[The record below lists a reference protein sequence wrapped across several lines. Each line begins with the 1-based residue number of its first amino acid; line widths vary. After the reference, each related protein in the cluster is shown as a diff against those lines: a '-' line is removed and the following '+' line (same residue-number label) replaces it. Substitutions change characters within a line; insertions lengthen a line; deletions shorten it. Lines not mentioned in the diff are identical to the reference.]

1 MSKIVQLLDKDNQ
14 NVYPKII
21 NDYIL
26 VNLNQKQYKYITNN
40 SNAKVNFN
48 TVLDCHGNGLE
59 LYNGGVKIGKG
70 ISKIRV
76 DLTLWLEAY
85 GGYSAC
91 FLYKNSSNLTYN
103 LFPGFSSGEIWR
115 TGNSFVYTSVE
126 EGDII
131 YAYVR
136 FSTANSS
143 NNIAGS
149 YGNSCMLG
157 VQVIE

>member
-1 MSKIVQLLDKDNQ
+1 MVITMSKIVQLLDKDNQ

-26 VNLNQKQYKYITNN
+26 VNLNQKQYITNN

-85 GGYSAC
+85 SGYSAW

-136 FSTANSS
+136 FST
-143 NNIAGS
+143 
-149 YGNSCMLG
+149 GNSCMLG

>member
-1 MSKIVQLLDKDNQ
+1 MSKVIQYIDENKKKI
-14 NVYPKII
+14 YPKVK

-26 VNLNQKQYKYITNN
+26 VNLNQRQYVASDSRT
-40 SNAKVNFN
+40 KVNFN

-85 GGYSAC
+85 GGYSAW
-91 FLYKNSSNLTYN
+91 FLYKNSSDLTYN

-126 EGDII
+126 EGDVI

-136 FSTANSS
+136 FSVANPS
-143 NNIAGS
+143 NNIAGN
-149 YGNSCMLG
+149 YQKSCMMG